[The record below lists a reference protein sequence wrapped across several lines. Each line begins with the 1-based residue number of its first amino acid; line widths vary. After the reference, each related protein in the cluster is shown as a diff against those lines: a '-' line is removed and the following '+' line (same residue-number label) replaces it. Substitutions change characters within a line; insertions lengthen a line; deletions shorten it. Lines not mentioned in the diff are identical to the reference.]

1 MNNIPRNT
9 RTANGLKRGVRIEWD
24 TPKSNPAPKKK
35 FDSIA
40 FLRGCL
46 ADKEAYGETERK
58 AFRKIIEEIENLKAE
73 IAGHEEAEWDRR
85 DIDGYEG
92 ALGKYMEEKE

>member
-24 TPKSNPAPKKK
+24 TPKSKPAPKKK

-58 AFRKIIEEIENLKAE
+58 AFRKIIEEIESLKAE
-73 IAGHEEAEWDRR
+73 VAAYEEEEWDNTRSAL
-85 DIDGYEG
+85 GTG
-92 ALGKYMEEKE
+92 ALGQFLDERD